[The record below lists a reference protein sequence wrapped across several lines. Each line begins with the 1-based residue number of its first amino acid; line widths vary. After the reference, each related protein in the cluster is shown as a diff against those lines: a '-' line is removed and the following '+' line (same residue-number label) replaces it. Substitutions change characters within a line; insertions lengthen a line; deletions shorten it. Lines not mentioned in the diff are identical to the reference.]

1 MARVINILA
10 DGTVLDSMEGF
21 VIDLEKNPHI
31 YTVFAEIDRKQK
43 ERKKKEC

>member
-1 MARVINILA
+1 MAKVINILA

-31 YTVFAEIDRKQK
+31 YTVFAEMSKRQKDREKKQ
-43 ERKKKEC
+43 